1 MKNNRYFLNTVLAV
15 VVFVACA
22 IALLVRVWLPAAV
35 IPELNIPNMVAL
47 SVIALLIEHFLTKGN
62 PRCYICIPVF
72 GALTFGILPLMAGF
86 ACQHTFWKFGLVGAV
101 VFTVATFLFTS
112 AQDRLLTGPKAKAA
126 IVVTAAG
133 IWLASQCLPASSC
146 K

>member
-1 MKNNRYFLNTVLAV
+1 MKKNPYFLNTVLAI
-15 VVFVACA
+15 VVFLACA

-86 ACQHTFWKFGLVGAV
+86 ACQHDFWKYGLVGAV
-101 VFTVATFLFTS
+101 VFTVTTFLFTS
-112 AQDRLLTGPKAKAA
+112 ATDRLLTGPKAKAA
-126 IVVTAAG
+126 IVVTAVG
-133 IWLASQCLPASSC
+133 IWLASQCFAGIIL
-146 K
+146 